1 MTPRGRD
8 KRDGERGQILVM
20 MVISLLA
27 ICALVA
33 VAADTG
39 FFFDYRRRM
48 QSGAD
53 SAAMAGAE
61 QLLTDLMS
69 DANVQSVGLKAA
81 ESNGFK
87 NMVDDAQVTINH
99 PPLSGFYAN
108 RADKNNFVEAV
119 ITQPRPTVFMGILG
133 FQSATVSA
141 RAVAG
146 IKDSETCVLQLN
158 PTAPLGLNLNGGATV
173 NARCRIVVNSND
185 SDALDEGGNACMTA
199 TSIDVTGSTGGN
211 NNCYTPAPK
220 TGVPREPDPFAGL
233 AAPTFSPTCD
243 ANHTNWHQ
251 NSGTWPLQPGAYC
264 GGITIGSAAQVT
276 FEPGVYILYGGGFKV
291 TGGTL
296 SGTGVTFY
304 NTGTATGATKYDT
317 ISISGGASGALK
329 APTSGPM
336 ATILFFQDR
345 TLTSTLTSSQL
356 KAKNSVGGSPSLT
369 LEGTLYF
376 PSTPLSFE
384 GGSSP
389 TGAAHYTILIADT
402 FVFTGSSAFNNDFT
416 NLPDGSPLKAVALA
430 E

>member
-1 MTPRGRD
+1 MTARGRD
-8 KRDGERGQILVM
+8 ERGGERAQILAM
-20 MVISLLA
+20 MVISLIAL
-27 ICALVA
+27 CALVG
-33 VAADTG
+33 VAADLG
-39 FFFDYRRRM
+39 FFSDYRRRM
-48 QSGAD
+48 QTAAD
-53 SAAMAGAE
+53 AAAMAGAQ
-61 QLLTDLMS
+61 QLLR
-69 DANVQSVGLKAA
+69 DADNATYTKIRSAA
-81 ESNGFK
+81 LDGSKSNGFTDSA
-87 NMVDDAQVTINH
+87 DDAQVTPNW
-99 PPLSGFYAN
+99 PPSSGFHVGN
-108 RADKNNFVEAV
+108 PRFVEAI
-119 ITQPRPTVFMGILG
+119 ITQPRPTIFMAIVG
-133 FQSATVSA
+133 FQRATVSA

-146 IKDSETCVLQLN
+146 IVDSNLCILALDQTQ
-158 PTAPLGLNLNGGATV
+158 PKAINLNGSFTV
-173 NARCRIVVNSND
+173 DAKCRVADNSND
-185 SDALDEGGNACMTA
+185 SDALDDSGGAILKA
-199 TSIDVTGSTGGN
+199 KSIAVTGDVGGSKSN
-211 NNCYTPAPK
+211 LIPTPQ

-356 KAKNSVGGSPSLT
+356 KAKNSVGGNPSLT